1 MSQLQNNNQ
10 YLEHIYKVFDISNVP
25 KYRDYKTPSKKK
37 LIKKQSYSSKEETPK
52 EEITLEEV
60 VRPNIDEENYKKS
73 GTLFDYAWFE
83 PSSQWPK
90 VNNIVQM
97 PNVYKLDKKNPNLYD
112 NLFNVAK
119 RIEKEIT
126 LDGDTRV
133 KNMQKVS
140 QKPFFSTKPK
150 KVIGALST
158 AGDMVIPFSPALGF
172 GLKVPGYVQD
182 ALELITQP
190 NWSNAIEL
198 GLNVVDILP
207 KSVKMSTEKLW
218 HIPYSEKFTN
228 GIGRSIVVQVP
239 TPQGIILQTPSLI
252 NNAVQAVN
260 GESLIEQI
268 ENGNNKQK

>member
-25 KYRDYKTPSKKK
+25 KYRDYKIPSKKK
-37 LIKKQSYSSKEETPK
+37 LVKKQSHSSKEETPK
-52 EEITLEEV
+52 EQTSLEEV

-73 GTLFDYAWFE
+73 GTLFDYAWFQ
-83 PSSQWPK
+83 PSSQWTK
-90 VNNIVQM
+90 INNVVQM
-97 PNVYKLDKKNPNLYD
+97 PNVYMLDKKNPNLYD

-119 RIEKEIT
+119 KIEKEIT
-126 LDGDTRV
+126 LDGDTRI

-140 QKPFFSTKPK
+140 QKPFFNTKPK
-150 KVIGALST
+150 KVIGALSST
-158 AGDMVIPFSPALGF
+158 GDIIMPFSPALGF
-172 GLKVPGYVQD
+172 GLKIPGYVQD
-182 ALELITQP
+182 TLELITQP

-207 KSVKMSTEKLW
+207 KSVKMSAEKLW

-268 ENGNNKQK
+268 ENNVK